1 MGVSWLHRAVF
12 LLVLV
17 SVRAG
22 ESVTVSVRAGGV
34 LCVSLLTLL
43 PFTSLIDANFANQQ
57 H

>member
-1 MGVSWLHRAVF
+1 MGVSWLHRVVF
-12 LLVLV
+12 LIVLV

-43 PFTSLIDANFANQQ
+43 PFTTLINVNFVNQQ